1 MIQDTVKTQVE
12 QLKKQGEKVQA
23 ELNKRLDAAKTEGQR
38 ILVELGVT
46 SDPKQLTLNELV
58 AELRAANPSLK
69 EFIRKLDVAT
79 YDNRFRIH
87 WDTSMISAYA
97 KKQAEKSYIKDLKP
111 KLDDVRNRVSE
122 QLKEVQ
128 VKARELRTRIS
139 A

>member
-1 MIQDTVKTQVE
+1 MIQDKVKTQID
-12 QLKKQGEKVQA
+12 QLKKQSEKLQA
-23 ELNKRLDAAKTEGQR
+23 KLNQQLDSAKTEGQR

-46 SDPKQLTLNELV
+46 SDPKQLSLNDLV
-58 AELRAANPSLK
+58 AELRAANPSVK

-87 WDTSMISAYA
+87 WDTNMISAYA
-97 KKQAEKSYIKDLKP
+97 KQQAEKSYIKDLKP
-111 KLDDVRNRVSE
+111 KFEEVRSTVTG

-128 VKARELRTRIS
+128 AKATELRARIT